1 MAANNGLKLP
11 RQVVAEYGL
20 KVQARLDRM
29 RASAE
34 RKRSQWEASIASA
47 RSMASVR
54 RSVDIDATAS
64 HIGTV
69 MPTKT
74 RTRSKPSTEP
84 RGQVGRPS
92 ELTGPLADLAER
104 TGGIGPLAEAV
115 GVSVRMIQRY
125 HAEDVYPPLPV
136 RKVFAVLALQYS
148 TKPPFPS

>member
-1 MAANNGLKLP
+1 
-11 RQVVAEYGL
+11 
-20 KVQARLDRM
+20 
-29 RASAE
+29 
-34 RKRSQWEASIASA
+34 
-47 RSMASVR
+47 
-54 RSVDIDATAS
+54 
-64 HIGTV
+64 